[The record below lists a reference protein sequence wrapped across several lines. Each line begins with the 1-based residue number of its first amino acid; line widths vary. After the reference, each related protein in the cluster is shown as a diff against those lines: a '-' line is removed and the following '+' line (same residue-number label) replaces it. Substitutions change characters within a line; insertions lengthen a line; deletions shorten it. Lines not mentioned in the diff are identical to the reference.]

1 MPKKTTAKAA
11 KKPASKTSRQDTAR
25 KNADKS
31 FSIALDATGLS
42 ELKPVK
48 VVKTRA

>member
-1 MPKKTTAKAA
+1 MPKKPTTKSA
-11 KKPASKTSRQDTAR
+11 KKAASKTSRQDTAR
-25 KNADKS
+25 RNADKS

-42 ELKPVK
+42 ELQPVK

>member
-1 MPKKTTAKAA
+1 MPKKPASKAA
-11 KKPASKTSRQDTAR
+11 KKPATKTSRQNVAR

-42 ELKPVK
+42 ELQPVK
-48 VVKTRA
+48 VVKTRV

>member
-1 MPKKTTAKAA
+1 MPKKPAPKAA
-11 KKPASKTSRQDTAR
+11 KKPSAKTSRRDTAR

-31 FSIALDATGLS
+31 FSITLDATGLS
-42 ELKPVK
+42 ELQPVK

>member
-1 MPKKTTAKAA
+1 MPKKPTTKAA
-11 KKPASKTSRQDTAR
+11 KKPSTKISRQNTAR

-42 ELKPVK
+42 ELQPIR
-48 VVKTRA
+48 VVKTRD

>member
-1 MPKKTTAKAA
+1 MPKKPAPKAI
-11 KKPASKTSRQDTAR
+11 KKSASKTSRQNIAR

-42 ELKPVK
+42 ELQPVR

>member
-1 MPKKTTAKAA
+1 MPKKPAPKAA
-11 KKPASKTSRQDTAR
+11 KKPVSKTSRQDTAR

-42 ELKPVK
+42 ELKPIK
-48 VVKTRA
+48 VVKARA